1 MAALNTT
8 RDILFY
14 FIGIIPYLCGMK
26 PKRII
31 LIRHG
36 ESEANVNRYLFGSVP
51 DYTIELT
58 QKVSLTISLIYTE
71 LLNK

>member
-1 MAALNTT
+1 
-8 RDILFY
+8 
-14 FIGIIPYLCGMK
+14 MK

-36 ESEANVNRYLFGSVP
+36 ESAANVDRYPFGQIP

-58 QKVSLTISLIYTE
+58 ETGLSASAGGWSQTQGVSGG
-71 LLNK
+71 

>member
-1 MAALNTT
+1 
-8 RDILFY
+8 
-14 FIGIIPYLCGMK
+14 MK

>member
-1 MAALNTT
+1 
-8 RDILFY
+8 
-14 FIGIIPYLCGMK
+14 MK

-36 ESEANVNRYLFGSVP
+36 ESEANVDRYLFGQVP

-58 QKVSLTISLIYTE
+58 QKGREQALEAGRKLKGIVGDEKLE
-71 LLNK
+71 